1 MITIN
6 NNNSYIIACRNTINE
21 IATLGTVM
29 FGVFL
34 PKSAAAPIKL
44 IDLSLC
50 RFFNLIFLVIFH

>member
-21 IATLGTVM
+21 TKTLGTVM

-34 PKSAAAPIKL
+34 PKSAAAPIQS